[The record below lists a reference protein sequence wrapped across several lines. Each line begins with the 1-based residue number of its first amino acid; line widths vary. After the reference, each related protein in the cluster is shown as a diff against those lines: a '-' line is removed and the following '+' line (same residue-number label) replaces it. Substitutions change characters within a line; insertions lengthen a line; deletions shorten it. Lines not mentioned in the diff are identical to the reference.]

1 MFGKAIATLIASVI
15 EHTSMFCDTRLM
27 LGLSG
32 HVGPLAKPEAYTL
45 RFPNKNVQAHFCLV
59 TLCVFHVK
67 L

>member
-27 LGLSG
+27 LGSFGAYMLMLG
-32 HVGPLAKPEAYTL
+32 HAG
-45 RFPNKNVQAHFCLV
+45 VQAPRRDSRYRM
-59 TLCVFHVK
+59 FHVK